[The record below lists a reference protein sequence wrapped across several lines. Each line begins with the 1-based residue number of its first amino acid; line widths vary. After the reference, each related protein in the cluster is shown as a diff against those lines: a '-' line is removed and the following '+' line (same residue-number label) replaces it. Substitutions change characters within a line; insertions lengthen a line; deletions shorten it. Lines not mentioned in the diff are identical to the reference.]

1 MSDSDNDDLEMA
13 LALSLSM
20 TENHSPRRSDK
31 PVSTVAMNP
40 EVSIPLTVLD
50 YPQDH
55 NGSYGNSLP
64 YISRGSNYQVSS
76 TTATPY
82 SPASS
87 NMYANIIPD
96 EHVVSYPTA
105 VRSTNTNNDLSLAR
119 MLQALEFEIDEETYE
134 ARAEVEMHGEFERK
148 EYHASGCSNQ
158 LQTIS
163 TFICFAQI
171 VIFIVMLETE
181 GVAPSSENPMYGPS
195 GLALVKWG
203 AKDAALIIYR
213 HQWWRLFTPIIL
225 HAGVIHLLSNVL
237 IQLRIGGYLNL
248 VFGSAR
254 WVWIYFISGVF
265 GNMCSCLFLPN
276 TVGVGSSGALLGILA
291 AWIVWIV
298 FRWNKIPEEAKPQR
312 NCQMVMV
319 CVAVGMTLA
328 LSFTPLIDW
337 AAHFGGALAGILWG
351 MALLADELDVE
362 FTRNAVRYS
371 SLVAFVVLFS
381 VALDQMINHLHPT
394 KKYLDYYDDNGVS

>member
-1 MSDSDNDDLEMA
+1 
-13 LALSLSM
+13 
-20 TENHSPRRSDK
+20 
-31 PVSTVAMNP
+31 
-40 EVSIPLTVLD
+40 
-50 YPQDH
+50 
-55 NGSYGNSLP
+55 
-64 YISRGSNYQVSS
+64 
-76 TTATPY
+76 
-82 SPASS
+82 
-87 NMYANIIPD
+87 
-96 EHVVSYPTA
+96 
-105 VRSTNTNNDLSLAR
+105 
-119 MLQALEFEIDEETYE
+119 
-134 ARAEVEMHGEFERK
+134 
-148 EYHASGCSNQ
+148 
-158 LQTIS
+158 
-163 TFICFAQI
+163 
-171 VIFIVMLETE
+171 MLETE
-181 GVAPSSENPMYGPS
+181 GVALPSENPMYGPS

-203 AKDAALIIYR
+203 KDAALIIYR

-298 FRWNKIPEEAKPQR
+298 FRWNKIPEAKPQR

-351 MALLADELDVE
+351 MALLADSGCR
-362 FTRNAVRYS
+362 TRNAVRYS

-394 KKYLDYYDDNGVS
+394 KYLDYYDDNGVS